1 MGRTAG
7 QAERVVVDTF
17 IVVPQRR
24 VSCHKCGSLYIGTK
38 AAVVCPGCNIE
49 LRTFDALATKRVPTG
64 VWSIFRDRQISNS
77 SIIGE
82 VIADG
87 SGDAQ

>member
-1 MGRTAG
+1 MGRPAG
-7 QAERVVVDTF
+7 QIERVVVDTF

-24 VSCHKCGSLYIGTK
+24 ASCHVCGSLYIGTK
-38 AAVVCPGCNIE
+38 ENVVCLGCKTA
-49 LRTFDALATKRVPTG
+49 LKTSDANAVKKVPTG
-64 VWSIFRDRQISNS
+64 VWSVFKDKQISNS

-87 SGDAQ
+87 PTSE